1 MMERIKEMWEGSTSG
16 EKTLVVAIAVLAVF
30 DLLGG
35 AIFQALLGSAAAL
48 FALVKLNSEVAG
60 DFADQFEEAWDRTG
74 GALDDIFDDE

>member
-1 MMERIKEMWEGSTSG
+1 MIKDMWAGSTSG
-16 EKTLVVAIAVLAVF
+16 EKVLVGTIVVLSVL

-35 AIFQALLGSAAAL
+35 AIFQALLGSAAAV
-48 FALVKLNSEVAG
+48 FALILLNRELSG